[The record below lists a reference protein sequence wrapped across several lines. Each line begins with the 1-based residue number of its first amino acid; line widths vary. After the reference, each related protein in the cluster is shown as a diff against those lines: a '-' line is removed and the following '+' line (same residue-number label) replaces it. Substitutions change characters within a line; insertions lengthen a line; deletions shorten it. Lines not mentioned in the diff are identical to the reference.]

1 MGSVVALRQELDSFY
16 TESWYGQDQVLSE
29 QSFKLEVHR
38 WVSLWQEEPP
48 RDLNFTNNV
57 RLDIERNTE
66 QSREQATWW
75 RRRGQQEDQ

>member
-48 RDLNFTNNV
+48 G
-57 RLDIERNTE
+57 I
-66 QSREQATWW
+66 
-75 RRRGQQEDQ
+75 